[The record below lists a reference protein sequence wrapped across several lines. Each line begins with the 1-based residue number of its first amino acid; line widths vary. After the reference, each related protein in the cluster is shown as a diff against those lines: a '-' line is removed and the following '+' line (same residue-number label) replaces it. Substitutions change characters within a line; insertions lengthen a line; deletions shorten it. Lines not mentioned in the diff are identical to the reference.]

1 MYLKIDPDPDP
12 WLLFAAK
19 LQVVGL
25 RPREER
31 GTELDEVV
39 ELQLPIQN

>member
-1 MYLKIDPDPDP
+1 MYLNINPDPDP
-12 WLLFAAK
+12 LLLLAAK

-31 GTELDEVV
+31 GTELDEVL